1 MEEKQSYQK
10 CERYGKAIAKEEYET
25 YDGLCEECYGQKAF
39 SKINYHILSLKL
51 HTNKKWEMLYTVII
65 PGSLSDADVT
75 FTRISDV
82 CKQFSDLQ
90 LS

>member
-39 SKINYHILSLKL
+39 SK
-51 HTNKKWEMLYTVII
+51 
-65 PGSLSDADVT
+65 
-75 FTRISDV
+75 
-82 CKQFSDLQ
+82 
-90 LS
+90 